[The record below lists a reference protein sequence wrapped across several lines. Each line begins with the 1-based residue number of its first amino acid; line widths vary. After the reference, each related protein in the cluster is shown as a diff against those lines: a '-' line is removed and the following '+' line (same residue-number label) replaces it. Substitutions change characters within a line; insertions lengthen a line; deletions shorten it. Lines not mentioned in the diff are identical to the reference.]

1 MREILRTAHGAV
13 RIAWWWLRQVSGD
26 AAYENYLQRVSDRTE
41 VLSQEKFYLE
51 KLERQYTRASRCC

>member
-1 MREILRTAHGAV
+1 MREILTTAYGAV
-13 RIAWWWLRQVSGD
+13 RIAWWWLRQVRGD
-26 AAYENYLQRVSDRTE
+26 AAYETYLQRVSDRTE